1 MYMFSA
7 AGRESLGLL
16 KNGGRCRQKKPRQLA
31 GLRYERGSS
40 KKVPAPLK
48 EGRLA
53 ACYSSMVRIS
63 ASTSPR
69 RLVKRAAAAPLITR

>member
-40 KKVPAPLK
+40 KRVPAPLK

-53 ACYSSMVRIS
+53 AYALQVLELL
-63 ASTSPR
+63 TLGT
-69 RLVKRAAAAPLITR
+69 LVQLQGQLQAVVA